1 LHAYTG
7 FNGAVYASLD
17 FFLSSRP
24 ASPHFL
30 GSILFGFLSPYTY
43 MYIYKGS
50 IPIGG
55 CPPAIQRGYGNLVSD
70 GYGGLH
76 MMADFA

>member
-1 LHAYTG
+1 MVLYMLRWISSFLPGPHHLTSWVQYSS
-7 FNGAVYASLD
+7 ASYL
-17 FFLSSRP
+17 P
-24 ASPHFL
+24 IHM
-30 GSILFGFLSPYTY
+30 Y